1 MSFEFLLF
9 LFIGKKELIKVR
21 YLVKSMG
28 KNFIFVNINKVFV
41 VKLFNVK
48 FFYKL
53 VFLIL
58 LFFFNLIIEKIF
70 SLFFWI
76 FLIVKLNCLFKLE
89 FI

>member
-1 MSFEFLLF
+1 MSFGFLLF